1 VEDVDSD
8 DDDEGFS
15 DFAELPGELDA
26 RYEASLLLY
35 DDLECKLKFVLPFKT
50 NSLQS
55 AFVTLE
61 VLSVDTFDDCDRGI
75 EAVLLFNLFSALAIL
90 CVPVLAGLL
99 GSNSR
104 MKVKRPLLVFSPVV
118 FVLPPLPLLWI
129 CASCRL
135 LLDRWNG
142 CAASGTS

>member
-26 RYEASLLLY
+26 RYRASLLLY
-35 DDLECKLKFVLPFKT
+35 DDLECKLKFKFVLPFKT

-90 CVPVLAGLL
+90 A
-99 GSNSR
+99 
-104 MKVKRPLLVFSPVV
+104 
-118 FVLPPLPLLWI
+118 
-129 CASCRL
+129 
-135 LLDRWNG
+135 
-142 CAASGTS
+142 